1 MKELGEA
8 RNSFIQW
15 PRNAIVFTKVSKSQ
29 HITQNEG
36 NSRQSLGLARSSQAS
51 QETRKQTT
59 LKKPTQYVKSV
70 IPVQT
75 LSKRPK
81 ELQSLYKRWESRSN
95 PRQGIEVKAN
105 PTVFGAQSI
114 DFMIFRDDIHSLV
127 QNEWLDHTIIA
138 WFQMFL
144 HGILQTKEKNRCG
157 FIFPAHIHSDECLL
171 NTNGVISSITSAMS
185 HNRELWFFLA
195 PYLQSNHWSLLIIF
209 PRRRTTYILDSLMSK
224 EKTVDFYIIKEHVE
238 ALLAYVSCRAVTMYQ
253 EKGGVC
259 DTDKSRPFRWEL
271 LNCNQQKS
279 SWECGYYIMHFMFN
293 FVMYHQS
300 QFPNRVHEVKNHVKY
315 KKYTGIKVGGI
326 DCCGNRKDYKSK
338 LNNLSFF
345 HYALEIRILISE
357 ESPDTDVDQGSLYP
371 DKSSGCHTK
380 LSSLLSL
387 SSVFRSRACWSCH
400 QLILRLR

>member
-1 MKELGEA
+1 MDRNTWMYKIPRATVEYLAKLDEFLKVAETNRMKNEESYIWCPCKDCRNLYKFNDYEVIQGHLICNGFMEGYRIWSRHGELFDNPETIIPDCNDKNNNDSH
-8 RNSFIQW
+8 NSSNDNFDDMLHDVEDTVADKHYEKFQQLFVDSEKPLGW
-15 PRNAIVFTKVSKSQ
+15 RGVHRRRRKQGNKLLLKSQ
-29 HITQNEG
+29 
-36 NSRQSLGLARSSQAS
+36 RM
-51 QETRKQTT
+51 
-59 LKKPTQYVKSV
+59 
-70 IPVQT
+70 QT

-138 WFQMFL
+138 WFQIFL

-195 PYLQSNHWSLLIIF
+195 PYLQSFQPHQQPL
-209 PRRRTTYILDSLMSK
+209 
-224 EKTVDFYIIKEHVE
+224 E
-238 ALLAYVSCRAVTMYQ
+238 LAYYFSSPSYDIYIGFA
-253 EKGGVC
+253 
-259 DTDKSRPFRWEL
+259 
-271 LNCNQQKS
+271 NCNQQKS

-300 QFPNRVHEVKNHVKY
+300 QFPNRVPWNDTTPLTE
-315 KKYTGIKVGGI
+315 
-326 DCCGNRKDYKSK
+326 RMLDYMAVTWAKQFS
-338 LNNLSFF
+338 
-345 HYALEIRILISE
+345 
-357 ESPDTDVDQGSLYP
+357 
-371 DKSSGCHTK
+371 
-380 LSSLLSL
+380 
-387 SSVFRSRACWSCH
+387 
-400 QLILRLR
+400 